1 MKMAAEDVGLVRV
14 LMDVKE
20 EKQRVA
26 AARLLIYL

>member
-1 MKMAAEDVGLVRV
+1 MKMAAENVGLVRV

-26 AARLLIYL
+26 TARSLFYL